1 MMVIMRNLRN
11 NSTAQ
16 PSAPN
21 RKEATHE
28 RIVEVAIAD
37 HFLTSPLRGWYRF
50 HPDRAF
56 DTRSPNTSTAKPEI
70 ISR

>member
-1 MMVIMRNLRN
+1 MMAIMRNLRN

-28 RIVEVAIAD
+28 RIVEVATAR
-37 HFLTSPLRGWYRF
+37 TLR
-50 HPDRAF
+50 
-56 DTRSPNTSTAKPEI
+56 T
-70 ISR
+70 IS